1 MMDSEDLEKTRKN
14 LRDFSQHLENT
25 KEKLLDSFDNGTGY
39 LEKFNIVLT
48 INGKTI
54 TLDLNADIW
63 SKLKMLIDEEIKE
76 IG

>member
-1 MMDSEDLEKTRKN
+1 MDSEDLEKIGKN

-25 KEKLLDSFDNGTGY
+25 KEELMDSFDNGTGY
-39 LEKFNIVLT
+39 LEKFNVILT

-63 SKLKMLIDEEIKE
+63 PKLKMLIDEEIEE